1 MVDKKINF
9 TSQFSLVVNQIHNL
23 HKQLKL
29 YIFEVPF
36 DSLYK
41 LCKTFNFLFLFL
53 VLQSSEGFSQRKP
66 LSDELTLIGNWINLL
81 SPH

>member
-1 MVDKKINF
+1 MLFI
-9 TSQFSLVVNQIHNL
+9 LVVNQIHNL

-29 YIFEVPF
+29 YIFQAPS

-53 VLQSSEGFSQRKP
+53 TLQSFESFFNAYPSLMYP
-66 LSDELTLIGNWINLL
+66 LL
-81 SPH
+81 